1 MLPYSSREC
10 YALPH
15 IIPTSDTDW
24 DTSVIDS
31 TKAEVGSWFDTAL
44 YSSKLESH
52 GTFDMHGEYINL
64 SIVQYTEI

>member
-44 YSSKLESH
+44 YSSNFESWLPVK
-52 GTFDMHGEYINL
+52 FSSQNVFWVE
-64 SIVQYTEI
+64 QPW